1 MPIVTIPAP
10 YRKPTGGLAE
20 VEVSGETVL
29 DCLKAVENRYN
40 GFLAYVLDEKGEAH
54 RFVKLFVNGE
64 QLEAR
69 SALATP
75 VSARDRVDVLSAIA
89 GG

>member
-1 MPIVTIPAP
+1 MPIVSIPAP

-29 DCLKAVENRYN
+29 ECLEAVEDRYS
-40 GFLAYVLDEKGEAH
+40 GFLPYVVDEEGKAR

-64 QLEAR
+64 QLDPR
-69 SALATP
+69 SALSTP
-75 VSARDRVDVLSAIA
+75 VSPQDRLDVLSAIA